1 MFLGIPHFKRSLS
14 GGHSIEYNI
23 DELEECKMS
32 QYKKAIFA
40 GGCFWC
46 MVKPFDQWDGVQ
58 QVISGYTGGHVEN
71 PTYEQVKAGDTGHY
85 EAVEISYNPEVISY
99 SEILELYWR
108 QIDPTDDGGQF
119 QDRGDSYRAAIFY
132 SDEEQQKEAALSKEE
147 LAQSGR
153 FKKPIVTEILPAATF
168 YPAEEYHQDFY
179 KKNEQEYKEDRAKSG
194 RDEFIEKT
202 WD

>member
-1 MFLGIPHFKRSLS
+1 MT
-14 GGHSIEYNI
+14 
-23 DELEECKMS
+23 

-46 MVKPFDQWDGVQ
+46 MVKPFAQWDGVK

-85 EAVEISYNPEVISY
+85 EAVEITYNPDVISY

-132 SDEEQQKEAALSKEE
+132 SDEEQQKEATLSKEE

-153 FKKPIVTEILPAATF
+153 FKKPIVTEILPVATF

-179 KKNEQEYKEDRAKSG
+179 KKNEQEYKVDRAKSG